1 MKDKY
6 SFTLTTLKVPSRW
19 PPWRYLQGTSEWLW
33 FNTLRYLEFDF
44 KAPSRY
50 LYSKVPSFQGTLVK
64 PKRLKGT
71 LKKLKVPSRCAL
83 NVSRYLQ
90 GTFKA
95 PARYLIVHD
104 RNHLEGT
111 FRKLKVPSR
120 CTLNV
125 SRYLQG
131 TLNWHSRYLRTV
143 LVHHLEVPWT
153 SSRYLEKSQGTTL
166 NLKVPIRSP
175 YRYLEIQGGT
185 LKVPWKRS
193 RYLEGVSQKLPQGT
207 LRRLKVVRFSHY
219 DIILRCYKNSYHI
232 DCA

>member
-50 LYSKVPSFQGTLVK
+50 LYSKVPSFQGTLLK

-90 GTFKA
+90 GT
-95 PARYLIVHD
+95 
-104 RNHLEGT
+104 
-111 FRKLKVPSR
+111 
-120 CTLNV
+120 LN
-125 SRYLQG
+125 G
-131 TLNWHSRYLRTV
+131 HSRYLRTV

-185 LKVPWKRS
+185 FKVPWKRS

-219 DIILRCYKNSYHI
+219 EVMIY
-232 DCA
+232 

>member
-6 SFTLTTLKVPSRW
+6 SFTLTTLKVPSNIYKV
-19 PPWRYLQGTSEWLW
+19 PQNDYGSTPWGTL
-33 FNTLRYLEFDF
+33 NLI
-44 KAPSRY
+44 SRY
-50 LYSKVPSFQGTLVK
+50 LYSKVPSFQGTLLK

-71 LKKLKVPSRCAL
+71 LKKLKVPSRCA
-83 NVSRYLQ
+83 
-90 GTFKA
+90 
-95 PARYLIVHD
+95 
-104 RNHLEGT
+104 
-111 FRKLKVPSR
+111 
-120 CTLNV
+120 LNV

-185 LKVPWKRS
+185 FKVPWKRS

-219 DIILRCYKNSYHI
+219 VI
-232 DCA
+232 

>member
-1 MKDKY
+1 M
-6 SFTLTTLKVPSRW
+6 LKVPSNIYKV
-19 PPWRYLQGTSEWLW
+19 PKNDYGSTPWGTL
-33 FNTLRYLEFDF
+33 NLI
-44 KAPSRY
+44 SRY

-185 LKVPWKRS
+185 FKVPWKSS

-219 DIILRCYKNSYHI
+219 AVLKLS
-232 DCA
+232 